1 MEKNIK
7 KPLITRNENSIIISH
22 NGKRLVQSLD
32 KYANM
37 TDEEIIDQFTKV
49 RNIKNNRV

>member
-1 MEKNIK
+1 MNENIK
-7 KPLITRNENSIIISH
+7 KPIIIRSNNDITISH

-32 KYANM
+32 KYKNM
-37 TDEEIIDQFTKV
+37 TDEEIIEQFTRI

>member
-1 MEKNIK
+1 MEQNIN
-7 KPLITRNENSIIISH
+7 KPLITRNEDSITISY

-32 KYANM
+32 KYKGM
-37 TDEEIIDQFTKV
+37 TDEEIIEQFTKV

>member
-1 MEKNIK
+1 MEKNIN
-7 KPLITRNENSIIISH
+7 KPLVTRNEDSITISH

-32 KYANM
+32 KYKGM
-37 TDEEIIDQFTKV
+37 TDEEIIEQFTKI